1 MDIKLLFNDNLYNEY
16 EEQIKDELNKHGS
29 EYFDNCIK
37 KYEDDVDLYDNL
49 EFKTELTRIND
60 QYIKNNIEENIEY
73 ILKTSS
79 NYYKYLLNKSKY
91 IKQILKHPY
100 FCTNIKHLKNVIPL
114 FEHINLDNALYWNYT
129 IGTFN
134 KLFFT
139 KICFYYLENPKLIT
153 KIINYL
159 VTNCYNRVV
168 TYFNNLKI
176 FSADIPNKN
185 TINFNDRT
193 YHNLFS
199 IFSYIVDNLNSDNIN
214 QDLNIELY
222 KNFTTYISCTLIYV
236 NFIKQNCTS
245 DIEILDKSIDTLNI
259 KMSVI
264 ENENDFN
271 LLSMETIELYQ
282 SKTKFETNLKK
293 LNCFLNKYKYL
304 NEKILVIINYLIK
317 DCINKLI
324 TDENHINK
332 ILNLVQNI
340 IYFFNIDLSDEK
352 NIMFKKIIYEL
363 FDNKITKNYHLK
375 KIFINIIKNNFI
387 NDHVVVDKLIN
398 YYIDLEK
405 FLIPKEKLEY
415 RFCIT
420 EALKLT
426 NQETYNLINSNL
438 LEKFIINIFND
449 NNMINETLPPIYQ
462 HIGTLLGFTY
472 IKQFERYINII
483 ENNYKIFNKI
493 YKTNEE
499 LINNSYLYDLIGLS
513 IFSFLDICK
522 SFDHMTLLN
531 NNININIFNL
541 KKSTFLEFISLIENK
556 NVIKTIKNKDYKKLI
571 NFYVD
576 QYKNLAF
583 DSQSIIDK
591 FDNLNNDQ
599 EISIPDKYLDPLL
612 FTLIKEPLL
621 IPNSDI
627 FIDKETI
634 KRHLLESETNPF
646 TREPL
651 TYDKLIEYNNEANIK
666 KQLDVFKEELKKY
679 N

>member
-387 NDHVVVDKLIN
+387 NDHVIVDKLIN

-499 LINNSYLYDLIGLS
+499 IINNSYLYDLIGLS
-513 IFSFLDICK
+513 IFLFLDICK

-531 NNININIFNL
+531 NNINIFNL

>member
-1 MDIKLLFNDNLYNEY
+1 MDIKILFNDNLDNEY

-79 NYYKYLLNKSKY
+79 DYYKYLLNKSEY

-159 VTNCYNRVV
+159 VTNYYQRVL

-199 IFSYIVDNLNSDNIN
+199 IFSYIVDNLNSDDIN

-271 LLSMETIELYQ
+271 LLSMETIELYN

-304 NEKILVIINYLIK
+304 NEKILLIINYLIK

-324 TDENHINK
+324 TDEDHINK

-387 NDHVVVDKLIN
+387 NDHVIVDKLIN

-449 NNMINETLPPIYQ
+449 NNIINETLTPIYQ

-499 LINNSYLYDLIGLS
+499 IINNSYLYDLIGLS

-531 NNININIFNL
+531 NNINIFNL

-571 NFYVD
+571 NFYTD

-612 FTLIKEPLL
+612 FTLIKEPLIL
-621 IPNSDI
+621 PNTDI

-651 TYDKLIEYNNEANIK
+651 TYDKLIEYNNESNIK

>member
-1 MDIKLLFNDNLYNEY
+1 
-16 EEQIKDELNKHGS
+16 
-29 EYFDNCIK
+29 
-37 KYEDDVDLYDNL
+37 
-49 EFKTELTRIND
+49 
-60 QYIKNNIEENIEY
+60 
-73 ILKTSS
+73 
-79 NYYKYLLNKSKY
+79 
-91 IKQILKHPY
+91 KHPY

-159 VTNCYNRVV
+159 VTNYYQRVL

-199 IFSYIVDNLNSDNIN
+199 IFSYIVDNLNSDDIN

-271 LLSMETIELYQ
+271 LLSMETIELYN

-304 NEKILVIINYLIK
+304 NEKILLIINYLIK

-324 TDENHINK
+324 TDEDHINK

-387 NDHVVVDKLIN
+387 NDHVI
-398 YYIDLEK
+398 
-405 FLIPKEKLEY
+405 
-415 RFCIT
+415 
-420 EALKLT
+420 
-426 NQETYNLINSNL
+426 
-438 LEKFIINIFND
+438 
-449 NNMINETLPPIYQ
+449 
-462 HIGTLLGFTY
+462 
-472 IKQFERYINII
+472 
-483 ENNYKIFNKI
+483 
-493 YKTNEE
+493 
-499 LINNSYLYDLIGLS
+499 
-513 IFSFLDICK
+513 
-522 SFDHMTLLN
+522 
-531 NNININIFNL
+531 
-541 KKSTFLEFISLIENK
+541 
-556 NVIKTIKNKDYKKLI
+556 
-571 NFYVD
+571 
-576 QYKNLAF
+576 
-583 DSQSIIDK
+583 
-591 FDNLNNDQ
+591 
-599 EISIPDKYLDPLL
+599 
-612 FTLIKEPLL
+612 
-621 IPNSDI
+621 
-627 FIDKETI
+627 
-634 KRHLLESETNPF
+634 
-646 TREPL
+646 
-651 TYDKLIEYNNEANIK
+651 
-666 KQLDVFKEELKKY
+666 
-679 N
+679 